1 VFEGDEQTYLRYGDM
16 ARRGERPSSRD
27 RRTPVM
33 VGLSNEDGFP
43 HQGYVDF
50 VDNQLNPDTGTIRA
64 RAVLDNKDR
73 TFTPGLFARVKL
85 LGSGEFPAA
94 LVDDKAILTDQ
105 DRKYV
110 YVLGPENRAMRRD
123 IKLGRSAEGL
133 RIVTEGLGPED
144 QVIVHGVQK
153 IFFPGMPV
161 MPHTIR
167 MGDPPPAPQG
177 PGAGPAEAGG
187 H

>member
-1 VFEGDEQTYLRYGDM
+1 VQVALADETD
-16 ARRGERPSSRD
+16 
-27 RRTPVM
+27 
-33 VGLSNEDGFP
+33 FP
-43 HQGYVDF
+43 HSGNVDF
-50 VDNQLNPDTGTIRA
+50 LDNQVDRSTGTIRA

-73 TFTPGLFARVKL
+73 MFTPGLFARVKL

-161 MPHTIR
+161 MPQTIR

-177 PGAGPAEAGG
+177 PGRPAEAGG